1 MGKVTS
7 LYGKTT
13 GKIGSIVFATSGGE
27 TIARE
32 YNPHV
37 ANPSTEAQVNQ
48 RARMKLMSQVS
59 AALSPVI
66 IMQKSGLVSVRN
78 QFVKR
83 NFPYSNA
90 VDGTAQISY
99 ENIQLTQG
107 NASLPQ
113 LVFANP
119 GGQQSASL
127 ALAESADAAISRVC
141 YIIYKKTQ
149 EAKLQFVESHIV
161 EDAGVDGTFKW
172 TLGRTMNDNYVF
184 YAYGMKDLSAKASA
198 EYASYNVT
206 TANDLAKLV
215 AVRRISAEDYQFTE
229 TRGATANNGT
239 PIEPVPEGKVRVY
252 VTALGPGTVTGDGLY
267 DVGEQVTL
275 TATPNPQCEFVR
287 WYDNR
292 NNQVLS
298 TNTTLVV
305 TANQTIDVVG
315 EFQSE
320 SI

>member
-113 LVFANP
+113 LVFSNP

-161 EDAGVDGTFKW
+161 EEAGDDGTFKW
-172 TLGRTMNDNYVF
+172 ILNRTMNDNYVF

>member
-13 GKIGSIVFATSGGE
+13 GKIGSVVFSTSGGE

-66 IMQKSGLVSVRN
+66 IMQKSGLVSARN

-113 LVFANP
+113 LVFSNP
-119 GGQQSASL
+119 GGQQSPSL
-127 ALAESADAAISRVC
+127 ALAERADAAVSRVC

-161 EDAGVDGTFKW
+161 ENAGSDGTFKW
-172 TLGRTMNDNYVF
+172 ELQRSMNDNYVF

-198 EYASYNVT
+198 QYASYNVT
-206 TANDLAKLV
+206 TANDLAQLV
-215 AVRRISAEDYQFTE
+215 AVRRISTEDYQFTE

-239 PIEPVPEGKVRVY
+239 PIEPVPDGKVRVY
-252 VTALGPGTVTGDGLY
+252 VTALGPGTVSGDGLY
-267 DVGEQVTL
+267 DVGAEVTL
-275 TATPNPQCEFVR
+275 TATPNEGCEFVR
-287 WYDNR
+287 WYNNR

-298 TNTTLVV
+298 THSSFVV
-305 TANQTIDVVG
+305 TANETLDIVG
-315 EFQSE
+315 EFQQE
-320 SI
+320 TI

>member
-1 MGKVTS
+1 MAKQTSLFGKVS
-7 LYGKTT
+7 GKL
-13 GKIGSIVFATSGGE
+13 GAVVFSTSGGE
-27 TIARE
+27 TISRE

-37 ANPSTEAQVNQ
+37 ANPSTEPQVNQ

-59 AALSPVI
+59 AALAPVI
-66 IMQKSGLVSVRN
+66 VMQKIGLVSARN

-83 NFPYSNA
+83 NFAYSNA

-113 LVFANP
+113 IVFINP
-119 GGQQSASL
+119 GGQQSPSL
-127 ALAESADAAISRVC
+127 ELAERADAAVSRVC

-161 EDAGVDGTFKW
+161 EDAGVSGKFTW
-172 TLGRTMNDNYVF
+172 TLQRTMNDNYVF
-184 YAYGMKDLSAKASA
+184 YAYGMKDLSAKAAA

-206 TANDLAKLV
+206 TANDLAQLV

-252 VTALGPGTVTGDGLY
+252 ATALGPGTVSGAGLY
-267 DVGEQVTL
+267 DVGAEVTL
-275 TATPNPQCEFVR
+275 TATPSPDCEFVK

-292 NNQVLS
+292 TQRILS
-298 TNTTLVV
+298 TSAVLVI
-305 TANQTIDVVG
+305 TADTTIDVVAQ
-315 EFQSE
+315 FQTGT
-320 SI
+320 I